1 MNSNDQ
7 SVESS
12 SISIT
17 PAKILVVDD
26 EPDMRELVIR
36 KFRAAIREGRYSFVF
51 AEDGFDALRVL
62 EAQPDV
68 DIVVTDI
75 NMPRMD
81 GLTLLV
87 RLHEVAPILKAVIV
101 SAYGD
106 MDNIRT
112 AMNRGAYDF
121 VTKPVNFSDLEITID
136 KTLADVTA
144 LKNSFRER
152 SRAERDRACLA
163 RYFSPNLIEQLAND
177 PSPLRMGAERKQL
190 SFVVTDLAGFTPL
203 VEQLDPPV
211 LVELINE
218 YFGGIVDIAFELNG
232 TVDKVIGDG
241 IFIFFGAPT
250 PQVEHAKLALTCAMM
265 VDAFSTQFAHQKRS
279 EGIPLGETRIGVHT
293 GKALVGNFG
302 EKGFVHYTA
311 YGNAV
316 NTSARLQ
323 DANRYF
329 GTRICVSEATAKA
342 VPEFS
347 GLPIGNL
354 VLKGLT
360 QPVLSFQPVTDEYL
374 KTEQA
379 QAYLAAYCLL
389 EEHDDSAEDAFLAIA
404 ENYPDA
410 QLAAFHL
417 KRLRNG
423 QLGTD
428 INIAKSSL

>member
-1 MNSNDQ
+1 MNNHDQ
-7 SVESS
+7 NTAPA
-12 SISIT
+12 SIGIST
-17 PAKILVVDD
+17 AKILVVDD
-26 EPDMRELVIR
+26 EPDMKDLILR
-36 KFRAAIREGRYSFVF
+36 KFRSAISEGRYSFVF

-62 EAQPDV
+62 ESQPDV

-87 RLHEVAPILKAVIV
+87 RLHEVAPVLKAVIV

-121 VTKPVNFSDLEITID
+121 VTKPVNFNDLEITID
-136 KTLADVTA
+136 KTLADVAA
-144 LKNSFRER
+144 LKDSFKQR

-163 RYFSPNLIEQLAND
+163 RFFSPNLIEQMAND
-177 PSPLRMGAERKQL
+177 PSPLRLGAERKQL

-203 VEQLDPPV
+203 VEQLEPPV

-218 YFGGIVDIAFELNG
+218 YFGGIIDIAFELNG

-241 IFIFFGAPT
+241 VFIFFGAPVA
-250 PQVEHAKLALTCAMM
+250 QAEHASLALTCSIKI
-265 VDAFSTQFAHQKRS
+265 DAFAIKFAHQKRAL
-279 EGIPLGETRIGVHT
+279 GIPLGETRIGVNT

-302 EKGFVHYTA
+302 DKGFVHYTA

-316 NTSARLQ
+316 NTATRLQ
-323 DANRYF
+323 DANRHF

-347 GLPIGNL
+347 GLPIGHL
-354 VLKGLT
+354 SLKGIT
-360 QPVLSFQPVTDEYL
+360 QSIPCVQPITGENNS
-374 KTEQA
+374 TEQT
-379 QAYLAAYCLL
+379 QAYLAAYRLL
-389 EEHDDSAEDAFLAIA
+389 ENHDESAEAAFLAIV
-404 ENYPDA
+404 EKYPDA

-417 KRLRNG
+417 KRIRGG
-423 QLGTD
+423 QSGTE
-428 INIAKSSL
+428 IAVS